1 MWENGIDIYSVRVIR
16 TRTNLY
22 FGVGAIQ
29 YFADIAD
36 QLTARG
42 ITSVLVV
49 TGRSSYKRTGAWEVV
64 EKILNS
70 RKISYALYD
79 RVTPNPT
86 TMQADEATALGKGI
100 RAQAVIAIGG
110 GSPIDTGKSAAIL
123 LRHPGKTAREL
134 FSQGFTPEGALPIV
148 AVNLTHGTGTEVNR
162 FAVLSIPETEQKP
175 VIAFDCIYPT
185 WSIDDP
191 ALMTGLSKEQT
202 RFVSIDAVN
211 HVIEAATSKSTN
223 PLAVMLGKNTI
234 ELVVRYLPFAE
245 KDPGDLNA
253 RYFLLY
259 ASMLGGLSFDNGLL
273 HYTHALEHPLSALKP
288 ELSHGLGLACLL
300 PAVVQAIYPQESFI
314 LADLLKP
321 IAPDLEGKPEEA
333 HEAGKAVQTWLN
345 KCGVTQKLCDV
356 GFRREDIDKLV
367 DMTIKEPS
375 LAGLLEQAP
384 GYANATS
391 VAAIYMNSFMSLV

>member
-1 MWENGIDIYSVRVIR
+1 M
-16 TRTNLY
+16 
-22 FGVGAIQ
+22 
-29 YFADIAD
+29 
-36 QLTARG
+36 
-42 ITSVLVV
+42 
-49 TGRSSYKRTGAWEVV
+49 V

-391 VAAIYMNSFMSLV
+391 VAAIYMNSFMPLV